1 MDPKKTFVII
11 GGGAAGIFA
20 AITAA
25 ELDPH
30 AHVIVLEKT
39 RQLLAKV
46 RISGGGRCNVTHS
59 AFDPKLLVQH
69 YPRGNNELLGP
80 FHRFQPKDTIDWFLK
95 RNVRLKTEED
105 GRMFPTTDSSE
116 TIASCLLA
124 EARRLNVE
132 IRLEQKIEKIEKKDE
147 GFLITLEEEKRL
159 SCDKLLIATGSFP
172 QGHEF
177 ARAFGHTI
185 VSPVP
190 SLFTFNVP
198 TSPLLD
204 LSGIAVPDAIV
215 RIQGTAWKQRGPVL
229 ITHWGF
235 SGPAALKLSA
245 WAARELHQHN
255 YRVELVVQWVPDRTT
270 EEVEKILLELKS
282 NKPQRAIENEALFKL
297 PINLWK
303 RLIQIAGIAER
314 NPLSRV
320 SNAHLKQL
328 AKLCTSH
335 LFKVEGKTTYK
346 QEFVTCGGVLLKEID
361 FKRMESRLVKNLF
374 FSGEVLDI
382 DGVTGGFNF
391 QHAWTSGWIA
401 GNAMSEKLPNHLTM
415 PKQLQKL

>member
-1 MDPKKTFVII
+1 MDSKKTFVII

-25 ELDPH
+25 ELDPDTR
-30 AHVIVLEKT
+30 VIVLEKT

-59 AFDPKLLVQH
+59 AFDPKVLVQH
-69 YPRGNNELLGP
+69 YPRGNKELLGP

-124 EARRLNVE
+124 EARRLKVE
-132 IRLEQKIEKIEKKDE
+132 ILLEQKIEKIESKDD
-147 GFLITLEEEKRL
+147 GFLISFEKEQQL
-159 SCDKLLIATGSFP
+159 ACDKLLIATGSFP

-177 ARAFGHTI
+177 AKAFGHTI
-185 VSPVP
+185 VPPVP

-215 RIQGTAWKQRGPVL
+215 QIQGTSWKQRGPVL

-255 YRVELVVQWVPDRTT
+255 YRVELIVQWVPDHTA
-270 EEVEKILLELKS
+270 EEVEKVIIALKAK
-282 NKPQRAIENEALFKL
+282 KPQRAIENETLFKL

-303 RLIQIAGIAER
+303 RLVRLAGISEQTA
-314 NPLSRV
+314 LSRI

-335 LFKVEGKTTYK
+335 PFKVEGKTTYK
-346 QEFVTCGGVLLKEID
+346 QEFVTCGGVSLKEID
-361 FKRMESRLVKNLF
+361 FKRMESRLVKNLY

-401 GNAMSEKLPNHLTM
+401 GHAMSEKQTANQST
-415 PKQLQKL
+415 

>member
-1 MDPKKTFVII
+1 MDSKKTFVII
-11 GGGAAGIFA
+11 GGGAAGIFS

-25 ELDPH
+25 QHDPN
-30 AHVIVLEKT
+30 AHVIILEKT
-39 RQLLAKV
+39 RQLLTKV

-69 YPRGNNELLGP
+69 YPRGNKELLGP

-132 IRLEQKIEKIEKKDE
+132 IRLEQKIEKIEKRNE
-147 GFLITLEEEKRL
+147 SFLIKLEEEQL
-159 SCDKLLIATGSFP
+159 LQCDKVLIATGSFP
-172 QGHEF
+172 QGHAF

-185 VSPVP
+185 VPPVP
-190 SLFTFNVP
+190 SLFTFNIP

-204 LSGIAVPDAIV
+204 LPGIAVPDAIV
-215 RIQGTAWKQRGPVL
+215 RIQGTSWKQRGPVL
-229 ITHWGF
+229 ITHWGL
-235 SGPAALKLSA
+235 SGPAALRLSA

-255 YRVELVVQWVPDRTT
+255 YHVNLVVQWVPDQRV
-270 EEVEKILLELKS
+270 EEIEQTLLKLKS
-282 NKPQRAIENEALFKL
+282 NRPQRALDNEALFKL
-297 PINLWK
+297 PLNLWK
-303 RLIQIAGIAER
+303 RLVRLARIAEQS
-314 NPLSRV
+314 PLSRV
-320 SNAHLKQL
+320 SNADLKQL
-328 AKLCTSH
+328 AKHCTSH
-335 LFKVEGKTTYK
+335 VFKVEGKTTYK
-346 QEFVTCGGVLLKEID
+346 QEFVTCGGVHLKEIN

-401 GNAMSEKLPNHLTM
+401 GHAMSEMQLPALT
-415 PKQLQKL
+415 